1 MIGGKESCK
10 IAKLNKISPVGLAR
24 LTDDYEITENVNEAD
39 GILVRS
45 ADMLTMEFSPVL
57 KAVARAGA
65 GVNNIPLDRCAE
77 QGIVVFNTPGANAN
91 AVKELV
97 ICGMLMAMRNVPA
110 GLEWAK
116 GLAPN
121 EEMDVAKQ
129 VEKGKSKYAGHEI
142 FGKTLGVVGLGAI
155 GRKIAEACSALGMDI
170 VGYDPFVTECEGVK
184 VYTDLKEMLAEAD
197 IVTLHLPAND
207 ATKKMINADVISAMK
222 DGVLLLNFSRDKLVN
237 EDDLLAALES
247 GKVSQYVCDF
257 PNDHMVGKPNVI
269 LTPHLGASSAE
280 AEDNCAE
287 MAVKEIRDYFEDGNI
302 INSVNFPKLDMGQ
315 CTSPRVAMMVKGME
329 NPVAEV
335 MDMFSEIKVPVVK
348 AMASMRKD
356 GISYVLAELDKD
368 SFTSA
373 EEVYNGLNVE
383 NSDKIMSARFIGC

>member
-1 MIGGKESCK
+1 MYK

-24 LTDDYEITENVNEAD
+24 LTDDYEITEDLNEAD

-45 ADMLTMEFSPVL
+45 ADMLSMEFSPVL

-77 QGIVVFNTPGANAN
+77 NGIVVFNTPGANAN

-110 GLEWAK
+110 GIEWAK
-116 GLAPN
+116 TLAPN
-121 EEMDVAKQ
+121 DEMDVAKQ

-155 GRKIAEACSALGMDI
+155 GRKIAESCSALGMDI

-237 EDDLLAALES
+237 EDDLLAALET

-257 PNDHMVGKPNVI
+257 PNDKMVGKPGVI

-315 CTSPRVAMMVKGME
+315 CTSPRIAFIVRDME
-329 NPVAEV
+329 NPVADV
-335 MDMFSEIKVPVVK
+335 MDMLSELSVPVAK
-348 AMASMRKD
+348 CMAAIRKD
-356 GISYVLAELDKD
+356 GISYVLAEFDKD
-368 SFTSA
+368 SFPGF
-373 EEVYNGLNVE
+373 EEVYKGMKVE
-383 NSDKIMSARFIGC
+383 ESSKIMNARFIGC

>member
-1 MIGGKESCK
+1 MYK

-45 ADMLTMEFSPVL
+45 ADMLSMEFSPVL

-110 GLEWAK
+110 GIEWAK

-184 VYTDLKEMLAEAD
+184 VFTDLKEMLAEAD

-237 EDDLLAALES
+237 EDDLLAALDS

-280 AEDNCAE
+280 AED
-287 MAVKEIRDYFEDGNI
+287 
-302 INSVNFPKLDMGQ
+302 
-315 CTSPRVAMMVKGME
+315 
-329 NPVAEV
+329 
-335 MDMFSEIKVPVVK
+335 
-348 AMASMRKD
+348 
-356 GISYVLAELDKD
+356 
-368 SFTSA
+368 
-373 EEVYNGLNVE
+373 
-383 NSDKIMSARFIGC
+383 

>member
-1 MIGGKESCK
+1 MYK

-45 ADMLTMEFSPVL
+45 ADMLSMEFSPVL

-110 GLEWAK
+110 GIEWAK

-197 IVTLHLPAND
+197 IVTLHIPAND

-356 GISYVLAELDKD
+356 DISYVLAELDKD

>member
-1 MIGGKESCK
+1 MYK

-116 GLAPN
+116 GLTPN

-155 GRKIAEACSALGMDI
+155 GRKIADACSALGMDI

-257 PNDHMVGKPNVI
+257 PNDHMVGKPGVI

-315 CTSPRVAMMVKGME
+315 CTFPRVAMMVKGME

>member
-1 MIGGKESCK
+1 MYK

-24 LTDDYEITENVNEAD
+24 LTDDYEITEDLNEAD

-45 ADMLTMEFSPVL
+45 ADMLSMEFSPVL

-77 QGIVVFNTPGANAN
+77 NGIVVFNTPGANAN

-110 GLEWAK
+110 GIEWAK
-116 GLAPN
+116 TLAPN
-121 EEMDVAKQ
+121 DEMDVAKQ

-237 EDDLLAALES
+237 EDDLLAALET

-257 PNDHMVGKPNVI
+257 PNDKMVGKPGVI

-315 CTSPRVAMMVKGME
+315 CTSPRIAFIVKDME
-329 NPVAEV
+329 NPVADV
-335 MDMFSEIKVPVVK
+335 MDMLSELSVPVAK
-348 AMASMRKD
+348 CMAAIRKD
-356 GISYVLAELDKD
+356 GISYVLAEFDKD
-368 SFTSA
+368 SFPGF
-373 EEVYNGLNVE
+373 EEVYKGMKVE
-383 NSDKIMSARFIGC
+383 ESSKIMNARFIGC

>member
-1 MIGGKESCK
+1 MYK

-247 GKVSQYVCDF
+247 GRVSQYVCDF

-335 MDMFSEIKVPVVK
+335 MDMFSELKVPVVK
-348 AMASMRKD
+348 DMASLRKD

>member
-1 MIGGKESCK
+1 MYK

-155 GRKIAEACSALGMDI
+155 GRKIADACSALGMDI

-257 PNDHMVGKPNVI
+257 PNDHMVGKPGVI

-356 GISYVLAELDKD
+356 GISYVLAELDKA